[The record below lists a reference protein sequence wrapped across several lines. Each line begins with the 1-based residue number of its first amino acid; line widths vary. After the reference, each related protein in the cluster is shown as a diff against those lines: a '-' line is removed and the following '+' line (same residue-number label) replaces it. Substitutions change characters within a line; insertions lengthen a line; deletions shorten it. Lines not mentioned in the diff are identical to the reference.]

1 MYSPYKLLTKV
12 VINRLKPV
20 LPHLVV
26 ENQTSFVGGRHIMDN
41 VVIAQEV
48 VHLMQIKKGKRRW
61 MAIKI
66 DMEKAYD
73 RLR

>member
-1 MYSPYKLLTKV
+1 MPLLGD
-12 VINRLKPV
+12 
-20 LPHLVV
+20 

-48 VHLMQIKKGKRRW
+48 IHSLRIKRGRTGW

-73 RLR
+73 LLR